1 MLRKLSKRVEN
12 NLKTWYNVSI
22 LYGEKFMKK
31 IKIITE
37 YITLGQLLKLV
48 GEISQGSDVKEF
60 LITQKVLVN
69 SQKEE
74 RRGKKLR
81 PHDEVVVGAHIY
93 IIE

>member
-1 MLRKLSKRVEN
+1 MEN

-22 LYGEKFMKK
+22 LYGEKFVKK
-31 IKIITE
+31 IKINTE

-48 GEISQGSDVKEF
+48 GEISQGSDVKQF
-60 LITQKVLVN
+60 LSTQIILVN
-69 SQKEE
+69 NEKEN

-81 PHDEVVVGAHIY
+81 PHDEVMVGEHIY